1 MTEVHYAKCPRLS
14 QGNAWRE
21 KEKELCARGY
31 NPEKQRQSCPN
42 ATGTQAERVKYRV
55 NPEGSKENK
64 ATSNGTEAR
73 SPRERRVGE
82 KKRRVVGEEQG
93 SNGISVLVSNGNE
106 LAIQL
111 HVEPTS

>member
-55 NPEGSKENK
+55 NPEGLKETKLKKRNK
-64 ATSNGTEAR
+64 TTSNGTKAR
-73 SPRERRVGE
+73 RPRERRVGE

-93 SNGISVLVSNGNE
+93 
-106 LAIQL
+106 
-111 HVEPTS
+111 

>member
-1 MTEVHYAKCPRLS
+1 MRRDLTEVHYAKCPRLS

-55 NPEGSKENK
+55 NPEGLKETKLYKNK
-64 ATSNGTEAR
+64 
-73 SPRERRVGE
+73 
-82 KKRRVVGEEQG
+82 
-93 SNGISVLVSNGNE
+93 L
-106 LAIQL
+106 LL
-111 HVEPTS
+111 